1 MSAAD
6 HFSASYSEAR
16 RRFLDAAGAAGA
28 AVQSRAHPLKGPDG
42 GMLATDIARIGPA
55 NARRILGIGSGTH
68 GVEGYCGSGIQTAL
82 LSEGF
87 ARDLPPDTAL
97 VLIHAINPYGFA
109 WDRRVNED
117 NVDLNRNFLDHTRP
131 HPKNPGYEELFDA
144 INPRDLT
151 PETMAESRARM
162 KAYAAEHGAA
172 AMQHALTAGQYDHP
186 GGVQYGGREPVWSNR
201 TLRAIIREE
210 MGKAE
215 RIAFLDMHSG
225 LGPRGEGE
233 IICTEPE
240 SSSTFKRMR
249 RWWGDRVRSTV
260 GGGSL
265 SSDVPGSI
273 TVCFAEELTGREV
286 TAGGLEFGTVP
297 IGQVTVALQ
306 ADNWLHQNGGAK
318 NPQAAAI
325 SKQIRDAF
333 YVDERDWKEA
343 VTGGARTVCSE
354 ALHGLGE

>member
-1 MSAAD
+1 MSTAGY
-6 HFSASYSEAR
+6 FSGSYSEAR
-16 RRFLDAAGAAGA
+16 RRFRAAAEAAGATLSA
-28 AVQSRAHPLKGPDG
+28 REHPLKGPAG
-42 GMLATDIARIGPA
+42 ETLATDIARIGPTDA
-55 NARRILGIGSGTH
+55 SRILGIGSGTH

-82 LSEGF
+82 LSDGF

-117 NVDLNRNFLDHTRP
+117 NVDLNRNFLDHSKP
-131 HPKNPGYEELFDA
+131 HPQNAGYEALFDA
-144 INPRDLT
+144 INPRDLA
-151 PETMAESRARM
+151 PETMAASRARM
-162 KAYAAEHGAA
+162 KAYAAEHGPA

-201 TLRAIIREE
+201 TLRAIIGAQ

-225 LGPRGEGE
+225 LGVRGEGE

-240 SSSTFKRMR
+240 SSSAFKRMR

-265 SSDVPGSI
+265 SSNVPGSI
-273 TVCFAEELTGREV
+273 TVCFADELKGREV

-297 IGQVTVALQ
+297 ISEVTVALQ

-325 SKQIRDAF
+325 AKQIRDAF
-333 YVDERDWKEA
+333 YVDASDWKEA
-343 VTGGARTVCSE
+343 VTAQAHQVCAE
-354 ALHGLGE
+354 ALTGLSE